1 MVRNSRITI
10 RRRATGSDALGQP
23 LTTWQDVAT
32 LWGGIRHVTGAA
44 AIKADAD
51 MSTVRASINVRRR
64 SDIEPG
70 MQALHGTTVY
80 DIKAVLPDL
89 ERRLEMFLVCEVVK

>member
-1 MVRNSRITI
+1 MVRNTLITI

-23 LTTWQDVAT
+23 LTTWQDLVT
-32 LWGGIRHVTGAA
+32 LWGGIKHVTGAA

-51 MSTVRASINVRRR
+51 ISTVRASINVRRR

-70 MQALHGTTVY
+70 MQVVHGDTVY
-80 DIKAVLPDL
+80 EVKAVLPDL
-89 ERRLEMFLVCEVVK
+89 ERRLEMFLVCEVAA